1 MSQSLSQFSSCALRK
16 GLQQAALAGVFL
28 LLTVVLPGILD
39 TQSAVA
45 QRVRPDGVWQQV
57 YDRLPNLPRENQY
70 ISQETGKAVP
80 NNTLVSRLIRYH
92 VYVKNRPTQYRL
104 DWKLTLADYLNRNE
118 PIEESTYPGRADL
131 KKNPMEAD
139 IAAIEKLNRAERDAL
154 VQVLF
159 ESFNP
164 QLARFSPA
172 APAQRSPDINSA
184 PAKKEPGVLR

>member
-1 MSQSLSQFSSCALRK
+1 MSQSLSRFSNRALHK
-16 GLQQAALAGVFL
+16 VLQQAALAGIFL
-28 LLTVVLPGILD
+28 VLTIVLPGILD
-39 TQSAVA
+39 TQSAAA

-70 ISQETGKAVP
+70 VSQETGKVVP
-80 NNTLVSRLIRYH
+80 NNTLIGRLIRYH

-118 PIEESTYPGRADL
+118 PIEESTYPSRADL

-154 VQVLF
+154 VQVIF

-164 QLARFSPA
+164 QSRLSPA
-172 APAQRSPDINSA
+172 APAQRSPDSNSA
-184 PAKKEPGVLR
+184 PTTREPGSR